1 MTILLSKP
9 NFYIGPL
16 RITSIIV
23 FKWMDKDAENAL
35 KDIAKSMAFAFL
47 AAELFAKKSK
57 SE

>member
-1 MTILLSKP
+1 
-9 NFYIGPL
+9 
-16 RITSIIV
+16 
-23 FKWMDKDAENAL
+23 MDKDAENAL